1 MNDYLINTT
10 LARPL
15 LQRVFFAAVLFIFIY
30 YYFNHL
36 FVSQI
41 GLNPILFQ
49 EIDPSYWLLMILK
62 IPQLIAGTKIVSI
75 LFDLTLVISAIIS
88 FLKPSQSTSVKVFY
102 VFYFLYYMLFNLLA
116 GHHYVNIGILVTAL
130 PFMFSR
136 NEKFA
141 FLFACSRYYFLFM
154 FTSAALWKLWRGS
167 LFHNGQLVTFLQ
179 KKKLLATISGD
190 TSLTS
195 QIDSFVLTH
204 KELAL
209 ATWIVMGMLE
219 LSFIIGFFSYKYDK
233 ILVANYILF
242 LIGSFFIVD
251 IVNIENLLMLLT
263 LFPIIKIVNR
273 INGKLIPA
281 ITT

>member
-1 MNDYLINTT
+1 MNDYLNNTI

-15 LQRVFFAAVLFIFIY
+15 LQRVFFAAVLLIFIY

-36 FVSQI
+36 FISQI

-49 EIDPSYWLLMILK
+49 EIDPAYWLLMILK
-62 IPQLIAGTKIVSI
+62 IPQSIAGNKIVSVF
-75 LFDLTLVISAIIS
+75 FDLILVISAMIS
-88 FLKPSQSTSVKVFY
+88 FIKPSQSMSVKIFY

-116 GHHYVNIGILVTAL
+116 GHHYINIGILVTAF

-141 FLFACSRYYFLFM
+141 FLFACSRYYFLFI

-167 LFHNGQLVTFLQ
+167 LFHNGEIVTFLQ
-179 KKKLLATISGD
+179 QKKLLANISRD

-195 QIDSFVLTH
+195 QIDLFLLTH
-204 KELAL
+204 KEVAL
-209 ATWIVMGMLE
+209 ASWIVMGILE
-219 LSFIIGFFSYKYDK
+219 ISFIIGFFSYKYDK

-242 LIGSFFIVD
+242 LAGSFLIVD
-251 IVNIENLLMLLT
+251 IVNIENLLMLIT
-263 LFPIIKIVNR
+263 LFPIIKIMNR
-273 INGKLIPA
+273 INGKLILA
-281 ITT
+281 KTT